1 MCDINLQLEGR
12 RISMGSSIA
21 SRAKVFALRTVQAA
35 GARLAA
41 VFDRLYVEADL
52 PVPVHAAHT
61 GPGSWPEY
69 LLEVGDKPGFRVLEI
84 GSREVTG
91 PNHLRARFRHAT
103 YVGFDYYPGD
113 NVDVV
118 GDAHR
123 LSDHFREPFDIVY
136 STAVFEHLAM
146 PWLVAEEIAKV
157 LKVGGLLLVETH
169 FSYSSHERPWNFFQF
184 SDMGLKVLFCE
195 PLGFECLEATLQ
207 NPIVGRFS
215 SLSDRYLRFRPVT
228 GLYCHSVFL
237 GRKVREVT
245 DFQWRAADI
254 GEMVGG
260 TRYPPAAGE
269 A

>member
-1 MCDINLQLEGR
+1 MASTVGS
-12 RISMGSSIA
+12 RI
-21 SRAKVFALRTVQAA
+21 KTFAWTLFQAA
-35 GARLAA
+35 VARLTAP
-41 VFDRLYVEADL
+41 FDRLYLETGLA
-52 PVPVHAAHT
+52 PAVHTRHT
-61 GPGSWPEY
+61 GWGEY
-69 LLEVGDKPGFRVLEI
+69 LVEMGNRPGLRILEI

-91 PNHLRARFRHAT
+91 PNTLRARFDQAT

-123 LSDHFREPFDIVY
+123 LSDYFDQPFDIVY

-184 SDMGLKVLFCE
+184 SDMGLKALFCE

-215 SLSDRYLRFRPVT
+215 ALADPYLRYRPVT
-228 GLYCHSVFL
+228 GLYCHSAWL
-237 GRKVREVT
+237 GRKVREVS
-245 DFQWRAADI
+245 DFRWRAED
-254 GEMVGG
+254 VGSIVSQS
-260 TRYPPAAGE
+260 RYPPPAGG